1 MAKAASIFIACLAL
15 GVACVA
21 APAGAAGAREAEH
34 WVAPLGGTFTAN
46 LTLVS
51 DYSFGG
57 ISQTQRQPAVQPGLG
72 YTTAKVSETVPL
84 SAYLWVWGS
93 NVNFASSGPG
103 VEVDLMGGLKLKAH
117 DDRLGID
124 LGYLRYFYPGSPA
137 ALSYNYGDFTLT
149 GSYDLDVVL
158 INAKV
163 RYSPNSFG
171 NSGNA
176 WDKRVRL
183 TAPLP
188 FLSLNQNISFK
199 AYGTL
204 GNQWVE
210 RYLNYGIP
218 SNDYWYWQAGVITS
232 AWGIDIGVAYTGTT
246 IDVAGCGNTT
256 NCQGRVIMT
265 VGKTF

>member
-1 MAKAASIFIACLAL
+1 M
-15 GVACVA
+15 
-21 APAGAAGAREAEH
+21 
-34 WVAPLGGTFTAN
+34 
-46 LTLVS
+46 
-51 DYSFGG
+51 
-57 ISQTQRQPAVQPGLG
+57 
-72 YTTAKVSETVPL
+72 
-84 SAYLWVWGS
+84 
-93 NVNFASSGPG
+93 
-103 VEVDLMGGLKLKAH
+103 
-117 DDRLGID
+117 
-124 LGYLRYFYPGSPA
+124 
-137 ALSYNYGDFTLT
+137 
-149 GSYDLDVVL
+149 
-158 INAKV
+158 
-163 RYSPNSFG
+163 
-171 NSGNA
+171 
-176 WDKRVRL
+176 RL